1 MMDRYDLG
9 GEIIDEM
16 NEKICWLESRADQL
30 REGDFDELL
39 CVLLD
44 YESENCDEEWDAL
57 EDVFRHTL
65 KHPRVERMLE
75 KAIEYQAEED
85 FNRMMKAE

>member
-16 NEKICWLESRADQL
+16 NEKICWLERRADQL

-44 YESENCDEEWDAL
+44 YDSVSA
-57 EDVFRHTL
+57 
-65 KHPRVERMLE
+65 ERFDL
-75 KAIEYQAEED
+75 ARIFYIQSIINHNL
-85 FNRMMKAE
+85 F